1 MENERRGLWAY
12 AVSLVVVLLLTI
24 EGFTAIKLREAQM
37 RLTELERATSEKMT
51 EHDEMLDSIQV
62 DVEGLNSSTDALRQD
77 VDKLGKDLQETKQVQ
92 SNTNRALTRLRKQK
106 EELEKRLEEELEL
119 RRQRLEQ
126 MQAKLGGSGRWNGV
140 GGFLLTAYEWTGKPC
155 ANGNY
160 PTVGYTCA
168 SNWFPIGTR
177 LYIEGIGERVV
188 EDTGGM
194 GDNIVDIYMGDPE
207 TCILFGVQE
216 AQITVIE

>member
-1 MENERRGLWAY
+1 MEKEKRALKAY
-12 AVSLVVVLLLTI
+12 ALSLVVAVLVII
-24 EGFTAIKLREAQM
+24 EGFTGLKLREAQM

-126 MQAKLGGSGRWNGV
+126 MQAKLGGSGGWSGV
-140 GGFLLTAYEWTGKPC
+140 GGFLLTAYEWTGEPC

-194 GDNIVDIYMGDPE
+194 SDNIVDIYMGDPE